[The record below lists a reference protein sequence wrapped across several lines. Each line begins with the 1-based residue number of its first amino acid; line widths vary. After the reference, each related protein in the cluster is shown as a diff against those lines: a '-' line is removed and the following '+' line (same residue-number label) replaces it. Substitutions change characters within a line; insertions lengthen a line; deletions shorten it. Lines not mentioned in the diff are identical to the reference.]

1 MDITDDI
8 ERMNKLSELSGDEY
22 NPCLHPDE
30 DAWRQARQNSI
41 GASDAAAVM
50 GISPWKTEAQ
60 LWDEKANGKML
71 DFNNADTVRGHRSES
86 HILELYGIETGRK
99 IFSGERIMLL
109 SKRNWFM
116 SCTLDG
122 IDFTDED
129 NPIII
134 EVKSVKFSHGEWSDE
149 KIPDYYFTQLL
160 HQLAVTGW
168 SEAIL
173 LVRFTRNEGWE
184 SASERLYHVKREDV
198 QDQIDKLVRKES
210 KFWNEYVVNKKR
222 PPCRMPIL

>member
-1 MDITDDI
+1 MDILVDTN
-8 ERMNKLSELSGDEY
+8 RFKKLSELSKGEY
-22 NPCLHPDE
+22 EPVLFMQD
-30 DAWRQARQNSI
+30 DKWREGRKHSI

-71 DFNNADTVRGHRSES
+71 DFHNSDTVRGHRSEN

-99 IFSGERIMLL
+99 IFSGERIMLM
-109 SKRNWFM
+109 SNRNSFM

-122 IDFTDED
+122 IDFTDEN

-134 EVKSVKFSHGEWSDE
+134 EVKSVKFSHGEWSDDR
-149 KIPDYYFTQLL
+149 IPDYYFTQLL

-168 SEAIL
+168 DEAIL

-184 SASERLYHVKREDV
+184 SASERLYHVKRADV
-198 QDQIDKLVRKES
+198 QDQIDKLARKES
-210 KFWNEYVVNKKR
+210 KFWNEYVVKKRR
-222 PPCRMPIL
+222 PPCRMPTL

>member
-1 MDITDDI
+1 MDIENDEKRLD
-8 ERMNKLSELSGDEY
+8 KLHWLSCYEFSSRLYPNDGK
-22 NPCLHPDE
+22 
-30 DAWRQARQNSI
+30 WRQARQNSI

-60 LWDEKANGKML
+60 LWDEKANGKTL
-71 DFNNADTVRGHRSES
+71 DFHNSDTVRGHRSEN

-99 IFSGERIMLL
+99 IFSGERIMLM
-109 SKRNWFM
+109 SNHIPFM

-122 IDFTDED
+122 IDFTDEY

-160 HQLAVTGW
+160 HQLAVTRW
-168 SEAIL
+168 NEAIL

-184 SASERLYHVKREDV
+184 SASERMYHVKREDV
-198 QDQIDKLVRKES
+198 HDQIDKLVRKER
-210 KFWNEYVVNKKR
+210 KFWNEYVVNMKR
-222 PPCRMPIL
+222 PPCRMPTL

>member
-1 MDITDDI
+1 MDITDDN
-8 ERMNKLSELSGDEY
+8 ERLNKLSELSGDEFSSW
-22 NPCLHPDE
+22 LHPNE
-30 DAWRQARQNSI
+30 DKWREARKHSI

-60 LWDEKANGKML
+60 LWDEKANGKTL
-71 DFNNADTVRGHRSES
+71 DFNNADTVRGHRSEI

-99 IFSGERIMLL
+99 IFSGERIMLM
-109 SKRNWFM
+109 SKRNSFM

-129 NPIII
+129 NPIVI

-168 SEAIL
+168 NEAIL

-184 SASERLYHVKREDV
+184 SASESLYHVKREDV
-198 QDQIDKLVRKES
+198 QDQIDKLARKES
-210 KFWNEYVVNKKR
+210 KFWNEYVVKKRR
-222 PPCRMPIL
+222 PPCRMPTL

>member
-1 MDITDDI
+1 MDIEND
-8 ERMNKLSELSGDEY
+8 EKRLNKLSELSGDEY
-22 NPCLHPDE
+22 NPWLHPDE

-60 LWDEKANGKML
+60 LWDEKANGKTL
-71 DFNNADTVRGHRSES
+71 DFHNADTVRGHRSES

-99 IFSGERIMLL
+99 IFSGERIMLM
-109 SKRNWFM
+109 SNHNPFM

-122 IDFTDED
+122 IDFTDEG

-149 KIPDYYFTQLL
+149 KIPDYYFAQLL
-160 HQLAVTGW
+160 HQLGVTGW
-168 SEAIL
+168 NEAIL

-222 PPCRMPIL
+222 PPCRMPTL

>member
-8 ERMNKLSELSGDEY
+8 ERMNKLSELSCDEY
-22 NPCLHPDE
+22 NPWLHPDE

-60 LWDEKANGKML
+60 LWDEKANGKTL
-71 DFNNADTVRGHRSES
+71 DFHNADTVRGHRSES

-99 IFSGERIMLL
+99 IFSGERIMLM
-109 SKRNWFM
+109 SNHIPFM

-122 IDFTDED
+122 IDFTDEN

-168 SEAIL
+168 NEAIL

-184 SASERLYHVKREDV
+184 SASERMYHVKREDV
-198 QDQIDKLVRKES
+198 QDQIDKLVRKED

-222 PPCRMPIL
+222 PPCRMPTL

>member
-1 MDITDDI
+1 MDILVDTN
-8 ERMNKLSELSGDEY
+8 RFKKLSELSKGEY
-22 NPCLHPDE
+22 ESVLFMQD
-30 DAWRQARQNSI
+30 DKWREGRKHSI

-71 DFNNADTVRGHRSES
+71 DFHNSDTVRGHRSEI

-99 IFSGERIMLL
+99 IFSGERIMLM
-109 SKRNWFM
+109 SNRNSFM

-122 IDFTDED
+122 IDFTDEN

-134 EVKSVKFSHGEWSDE
+134 EVKSVKFSHGEWSDDR
-149 KIPDYYFTQLL
+149 IPDYYFTQLL

-168 SEAIL
+168 DEAIL

-184 SASERLYHVKREDV
+184 SASERLYHVKRADV

-210 KFWNEYVVNKKR
+210 KFWNEYVVKKRR
-222 PPCRMPIL
+222 PPCRMPTL

>member
-1 MDITDDI
+1 MDILVDTN
-8 ERMNKLSELSGDEY
+8 RFKKLSELSKGEY
-22 NPCLHPDE
+22 ESVLFMQD
-30 DAWRQARQNSI
+30 DKWREGRKHSI

-71 DFNNADTVRGHRSES
+71 DFHNSDTVRGHRSEN

-99 IFSGERIMLL
+99 IFSGERIMLM
-109 SKRNWFM
+109 SNRNSFM

-122 IDFTDED
+122 IDFTDEN

-134 EVKSVKFSHGEWSDE
+134 EVKSVKFSHGEWSDDR
-149 KIPDYYFTQLL
+149 IPDYYFTQLL

-168 SEAIL
+168 DEAIL

-184 SASERLYHVKREDV
+184 SASERLYHVKRADV
-198 QDQIDKLVRKES
+198 QDQIDKLARKES
-210 KFWNEYVVNKKR
+210 KFWNEYVVKKRR
-222 PPCRMPIL
+222 PPCRMPTL

>member
-8 ERMNKLSELSGDEY
+8 ERMGKLSELSGGEY
-22 NPCLHPDE
+22 NLWLHPDE
-30 DAWRQARQNSI
+30 DAWRQARRSSI

-60 LWDEKANGKML
+60 LWDEKANGKTL
-71 DFNNADTVRGHRSES
+71 DFNNSDTVRGHRSEN

-99 IFSGERIMLL
+99 IFSGERIMLM
-109 SKRNWFM
+109 SNHNWFM

-122 IDFTDED
+122 IDFTNED
-129 NPIII
+129 NPIVI
-134 EVKSVKFSHGEWSDE
+134 EVKSVKFSHGEWSDD

-168 SEAIL
+168 NEAIL

-210 KFWNEYVVNKKR
+210 KFWNDYVLNKKR
-222 PPCRMPIL
+222 PPCRMPTL

>member
-1 MDITDDI
+1 MDIEND
-8 ERMNKLSELSGDEY
+8 EKRLNKLSELSGNEY
-22 NPCLHPDE
+22 NPWLHPNE
-30 DAWRQARQNSI
+30 DAWRRARKNSI

-60 LWDEKANGKML
+60 LWDEKANGKAL
-71 DFNNADTVRGHRSES
+71 DFHNADTVRGHRSES

-99 IFSGERIMLL
+99 IFSGERIMLM
-109 SKRNWFM
+109 SNHNPFM

-122 IDFTDED
+122 IDFTDEG

-134 EVKSVKFSHGEWSDE
+134 EVKSVKFSHGEWSDD

-168 SEAIL
+168 NEAIL

-184 SASERLYHVKREDV
+184 SASERMYHVKREDV

-222 PPCRMPIL
+222 PPCRMPTL

>member
-1 MDITDDI
+1 MDILVDTN
-8 ERMNKLSELSGDEY
+8 RFKKLSELSKGEY
-22 NPCLHPDE
+22 ESVLFMQD
-30 DAWRQARQNSI
+30 DKWREGRKHSI

-71 DFNNADTVRGHRSES
+71 DFHNSDTVRGHRSEN

-99 IFSGERIMLL
+99 IFSGERIMLM
-109 SKRNWFM
+109 SNRNSFM

-122 IDFTDED
+122 IDFTDEN

-134 EVKSVKFSHGEWSDE
+134 EVKSVKFSHGEWSDD

-168 SEAIL
+168 DEAIL

-184 SASERLYHVKREDV
+184 SAFERMYHVKREDV

-210 KFWNEYVVNKKR
+210 KFWYEYVVNKKR
-222 PPCRMPIL
+222 PPCRMPTL

>member
-1 MDITDDI
+1 MDILVDTN
-8 ERMNKLSELSGDEY
+8 RFKKLSELSKGEY
-22 NPCLHPDE
+22 ESVLFMQD
-30 DAWRQARQNSI
+30 DKWREGRKHSI

-60 LWDEKANGKML
+60 LWDEKANGKTL
-71 DFNNADTVRGHRSES
+71 DFHNADTVRGHRSEN

-99 IFSGERIMLL
+99 IFSGERIMLM
-109 SKRNWFM
+109 SNHNPFM

-122 IDFTDED
+122 IDFTDEN
-129 NPIII
+129 NPIVI
-134 EVKSVKFSHGEWSDE
+134 EVKSVKFSHGEWSDD

-168 SEAIL
+168 NEAIL

-198 QDQIDKLVRKES
+198 QDQIYKLIAKES
-210 KFWNEYVVNKKR
+210 KFWNTYVVNKRR
-222 PPCRMPIL
+222 PPCRMPTL

>member
-1 MDITDDI
+1 MDITDDK
-8 ERMNKLSELSGDEY
+8 ERLNKLSELSGSEY
-22 NPCLHPDE
+22 NPWLHPDE

-60 LWDEKANGKML
+60 LWDEKANGKTL

-99 IFSGERIMLL
+99 IFSGERIMLM
-109 SKRNWFM
+109 SNHNPFM

-134 EVKSVKFSHGEWSDE
+134 EVKSVKFSHGEWSDD

-173 LVRFTRNEGWE
+173 LVRFTRNEGWDG
-184 SASERLYHVKREDV
+184 ASERLYHVKREDV
-198 QDQIDKLVRKES
+198 QDQIDKLVRKEG
-210 KFWNEYVVNKKR
+210 KFWNEYVVNKRR
-222 PPCRMPIL
+222 PPCRMPTL

>member
-1 MDITDDI
+1 MDILVDTN
-8 ERMNKLSELSGDEY
+8 RFKKLSELSKGEY
-22 NPCLHPDE
+22 ESVLFMQD
-30 DAWRQARQNSI
+30 DKWREGRKHSI

-60 LWDEKANGKML
+60 LWDEKANGKTL
-71 DFNNADTVRGHRSES
+71 DFHNADTVRGHRSEN

-99 IFSGERIMLL
+99 IFSGERIMLM
-109 SKRNWFM
+109 SNHNPFM

-122 IDFTDED
+122 IDFTDEN

-134 EVKSVKFSHGEWSDE
+134 EAKSVKFSHGEWSDD

-168 SEAIL
+168 NEAIL

-198 QDQIDKLVRKES
+198 QDQIDKLVRKER

-222 PPCRMPIL
+222 PPCRMPTL

>member
-1 MDITDDI
+1 MDILVDTN
-8 ERMNKLSELSGDEY
+8 RFKKLSELSKGEY
-22 NPCLHPDE
+22 ESVLFMQD
-30 DAWRQARQNSI
+30 DKWREGRKHSI

-60 LWDEKANGKML
+60 LWDEKANGKTL
-71 DFNNADTVRGHRSES
+71 DFHNSDTVRGHRSEN

-99 IFSGERIMLL
+99 IFSGERIMLM
-109 SKRNWFM
+109 SNRNSFM

-129 NPIII
+129 NPIVI
-134 EVKSVKFSHGEWSDE
+134 EVKSVKFSHGEWSDDR
-149 KIPDYYFTQLL
+149 IPDYYFTQLL

-168 SEAIL
+168 NEAIL
-173 LVRFTRNEGWE
+173 LVRFARNEGWE
-184 SASERLYHVKREDV
+184 SASERMYHVKREDV

-210 KFWNEYVVNKKR
+210 KFWNEYVVKKRR
-222 PPCRMPIL
+222 PPCRMPTL

>member
-1 MDITDDI
+1 MDILIDTN
-8 ERMNKLSELSGDEY
+8 RFKKLGELSKGE
-22 NPCLHPDE
+22 CETTLFIE
-30 DAWRQARQNSI
+30 ESKWREARKHSI
-41 GASDAAAVM
+41 GASDSAAVM

-60 LWDEKANGKML
+60 LWEEKANGKTI
-71 DFNNADTVRGHRSES
+71 DHVNDSTVRGHRSEN

-109 SKRNWFM
+109 SKRHWFM

-129 NPIII
+129 DPIII
-134 EVKSVKFSHGEWSDE
+134 EVKSVKFSHGEWSDD

-168 SEAIL
+168 NEAIL
-173 LVRFTRNEGWE
+173 LVRFTRNEGWDG
-184 SASERLYHVKREDV
+184 ASERMYHVKREDV
-198 QDQIDKLVRKES
+198 QDQIDKLIAKES
-210 KFWNEYVVNKKR
+210 KFWNTYVVNKRR
-222 PPCRMPIL
+222 PPCRMPTL

>member
-1 MDITDDI
+1 MDITDDV

-22 NPCLHPDE
+22 SSWLHPDE

-60 LWDEKANGKML
+60 LWDEKANGKTL
-71 DFNNADTVRGHRSES
+71 DFNNADTLRGHRSES

-122 IDFTDED
+122 IDFTDEN
-129 NPIII
+129 NPIVI

-168 SEAIL
+168 NEAIL

-184 SASERLYHVKREDV
+184 SASERMYHVKREDV
-198 QDQIDKLVRKES
+198 QDQIDKLVRKEG

-222 PPCRMPIL
+222 PPCRMPTL

>member
-1 MDITDDI
+1 MDILVDTN
-8 ERMNKLSELSGDEY
+8 RFKKLSELSKGEY
-22 NPCLHPDE
+22 ESVLFMQD
-30 DAWRQARQNSI
+30 DKWREGRKHSI

-71 DFNNADTVRGHRSES
+71 DFHNSDTVRGHRSES

-99 IFSGERIMLL
+99 IFSGERIMLM
-109 SKRNWFM
+109 SNRNSFM

-122 IDFTDED
+122 IDFTDEN

-134 EVKSVKFSHGEWSDE
+134 EVKSVKFSHGEWSDDR
-149 KIPDYYFTQLL
+149 IPDYYFTQLL

-168 SEAIL
+168 DEAIL

-184 SASERLYHVKREDV
+184 SASERLYHVKRADV
-198 QDQIDKLVRKES
+198 QDQIDKLARKES
-210 KFWNEYVVNKKR
+210 KFWNEYVVKKRR
-222 PPCRMPIL
+222 PPCRMPAL

>member
-1 MDITDDI
+1 MDILVDTN
-8 ERMNKLSELSGDEY
+8 RFKKLSELSKGEY
-22 NPCLHPDE
+22 ESVLFMQD
-30 DAWRQARQNSI
+30 DKWREGRKHSI

-60 LWDEKANGKML
+60 LWDEKANGKTL
-71 DFNNADTVRGHRSES
+71 DFHNSDTVRGHRSES

-99 IFSGERIMLL
+99 IFSGERIMLM
-109 SKRNWFM
+109 SKRNSFM

-122 IDFTDED
+122 IDFTDEN

-134 EVKSVKFSHGEWSDE
+134 EVKSVKFSHGEWSDDR
-149 KIPDYYFTQLL
+149 IPDYYFTQLL

-168 SEAIL
+168 NEAIL

-184 SASERLYHVKREDV
+184 SASERLYHVKRADV
-198 QDQIDKLVRKES
+198 RDQIDKLARKES
-210 KFWNEYVVNKKR
+210 KFWNEYVVKKRR
-222 PPCRMPIL
+222 PPCRMPTL

>member
-1 MDITDDI
+1 MDILVDTN
-8 ERMNKLSELSGDEY
+8 RFKKLSELSKGEY
-22 NPCLHPDE
+22 ESVLFMQD
-30 DAWRQARQNSI
+30 DKWREGRKHSI

-60 LWDEKANGKML
+60 LWDEKANGKTL
-71 DFNNADTVRGHRSES
+71 DFHNSDTVRGHRSEI

-99 IFSGERIMLL
+99 IFSGERIMLM
-109 SKRNWFM
+109 SNHNPFM

-122 IDFTDED
+122 IDFTDEN
-129 NPIII
+129 NPIVI
-134 EVKSVKFSHGEWSDE
+134 EIKSVKFSHGEWSDD

-168 SEAIL
+168 NEAIL

-184 SASERLYHVKREDV
+184 SASERMYHVKREDV
-198 QDQIDKLVRKES
+198 QDQIDKLVRKER
-210 KFWNEYVVNKKR
+210 KFWNEYVINKKR
-222 PPCRMPIL
+222 PPCRMPTL